1 MPTKVIDKINVDGQD
16 YVIEMETTTVPTD
29 GSTLPVQSGGVWPYT
44 NDRGDTAKENSTG
57 IFTREGAYRY
67 FLGATDP
74 DKWLSW
80 VFGHAFG
87 RYIDNFAYVSVGST
101 SPGTYKIR
109 IGGTNNSEM
118 VVCGS
123 NGIDIFDI
131 SQTVP
136 VWLRHINFNGNAC
149 YDAAYG
155 SNKWV
160 AVTFDGVYYGTSSN
174 SSWTKINSISY
185 NAYHQAFSHPTYGG
199 YAGKPKS
206 ILFANNMFV
215 VGICAAATGSTTAT
229 TSFLYWS
236 TNGTSWTQCTT
247 PWNGTQLTSSS
258 RCVTDIAYSG
268 GKWVATTAIET
279 SSPSGAIVTSSD
291 GKTWTRP
298 GTYEGLYAHIA
309 YGNGVYL
316 IGKEHLFS
324 GQSTLTCGAYTTT
337 DFTSLTQLSD
347 ITFDRGVTMVKFE
360 NGLFFMSTQSEL
372 WWSADASTWT
382 KATIPYSVSMVRDV
396 IYANG
401 VWICTNSGT
410 VSSTSPHSVWWSL
423 DGKNW
428 YDSTICSQNA
438 AIGMARVNGSFFF
451 TSNSAY
457 VCRSGINELIA
468 HGYFA

>member
-16 YVIEMETTTVPTD
+16 YVIEMETTTVPTE
-29 GSTLPVQSGGVWPYT
+29 GSALPVQSGGVWPYT

-80 VFGHAFG
+80 MFGHAFG
-87 RYIDNFAYVSVGST
+87 RYIDNFNSVPVGS
-101 SPGTYKIR
+101 SEPGTYKIR
-109 IGGTNNSEM
+109 IGGANNSEM
-118 VVCGS
+118 AVCGS
-123 NGIDIFDI
+123 NSVVIYDI

-136 VWLRHINFNGNAC
+136 VKKTTVTIGVSS
-149 YDAAYG
+149 YDIAYG

-160 AVTFDGVYYGTSSN
+160 VITYADARYGTSSN
-174 SSWTKINSISY
+174 SSWSTISALSVTGSVPALQHP
-185 NAYHQAFSHPTYGG
+185 AYGSYS
-199 YAGKPKS
+199 GKLKS
-206 ILFANNMFV
+206 IVFANNMFIAGV
-215 VGICAAATGSTTAT
+215 SGNGTTSGSST

-247 PWNGTQLTSSS
+247 PWTSYYNTTRGISE
-258 RCVTDIAYSG
+258 IAYLG
-268 GKWVATTAIET
+268 GLWVALSSVG
-279 SSPSGAIVTSSD
+279 SSPSSGAIVTSSD

-298 GTYEGLYAHIA
+298 GSYSGNFAHIA
-309 YGNGVYL
+309 YGNGKYL
-316 IGKEHLFS
+316 IGEESPYFYT
-324 GQSTLTCGAYTTT
+324 GAMGTCKAYVTT
-337 DFTSLTQLSD
+337 DFITLTELSGV
-347 ITFDRGVTMVKFE
+347 TFDQGVTMVKFE

-372 WWSADASTWT
+372 WWSIDASTWT
-382 KATIPYSVSMVRDV
+382 KATIPSSVSRVRDV

-401 VWICTNSGT
+401 VWVCTNSST
-410 VSSTSPHSVWWSL
+410 ASSSPHSVWWSL
-423 DGKNW
+423 DGKYW
-428 YDSTICSQNA
+428 SDSTACSQNA

-457 VCRSGINELIA
+457 VCRSGINELIT